1 MNFRGKQWTESGRL
15 PTGLI
20 LGLIIWMGSVG
31 VLPAETTPQN
41 MTRYRSTLNFAHDYP
56 RAWQSVDRSNTAAAR
71 ADLLPAGADSIAL
84 ANSHTNFILNQI
96 DSLEIKAAFL
106 ENTEGEDSGTILVNL
121 GPQIDKF
128 DTDAMNLL
136 EQRFQTML
144 LPPGAMVKNLETSVV
159 RQGLKKMLVLTASV
173 TERGRP
179 DSWSYHSLTLNGEGR
194 SLTFTLRGT
203 EAAVRRLQ
211 PVLADMAG
219 TLEDNFNVTRGLSRM
234 PRLAEIALIVL
245 FSLLISWLI
254 IRLRNQ
260 LGTASRHRRR
270 GITFFSAVFARRR
283 RFGCPFLFNKF
294 LPGRLILIRAGDR

>member
-1 MNFRGKQWTESGRL
+1 MNFGGKQWTESGRL

-270 GITFFSAVFARRR
+270 GITFF
-283 RFGCPFLFNKF
+283 PLFL
-294 LPGRLILIRAGDR
+294 LVAGVLVALSYLISSCQAG